1 MDLFKHIKTIDMS
14 KIKELDKISMR
25 FFFKNTKGDKE
36 PNEIIFAK
44 QDSIVVLNVDQK
56 EVFYVVK
63 FNVTLSK

>member
-1 MDLFKHIKTIDMS
+1 MVKNIDLS

-44 QDSIVVLNVDQK
+44 QDAIIVLNTDQR
-56 EVFYVVK
+56 EVFFVCK
-63 FNVTLSK
+63 FNVNLSK